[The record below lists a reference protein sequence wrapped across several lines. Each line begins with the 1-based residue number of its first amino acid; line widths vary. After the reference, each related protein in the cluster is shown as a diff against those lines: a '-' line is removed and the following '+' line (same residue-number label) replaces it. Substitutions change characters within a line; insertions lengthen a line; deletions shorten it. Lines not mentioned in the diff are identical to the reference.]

1 MSTVG
6 TVVDREAPLFRGHIP
21 ELDGLRAVAAVLV
34 LLNHFWPQSLSSLIW
49 SVGQFAWVA
58 MDSFFVLS
66 GFLIA
71 GILLD
76 TRERADYYRSYYVRR
91 SLRILPLYY
100 CVLVYLICVATLW
113 KGGEQHRHLV
123 EEWGS
128 PVWFFVY
135 LGNFTTAA
143 AGVWPTV
150 VPGLSPL
157 WSLQVEEQF
166 YLLFPLAVRRLP
178 PATLSR
184 ALWVVVFLSPALRV
198 GLFALNPDNL
208 YWQYVLLPCRMEGL
222 ALGALIAI
230 RFRQR
235 PWEIKKGWLTAL
247 TIVLLAATCFASVW
261 SNPART
267 DEEFASPFNRTV
279 GYLLSSVGCASLL
292 LWVIRSRGSRVT
304 GWLRLSPVQYL
315 GKISYGVYL
324 LHIPARTAAH
334 SLRHALGLALPR
346 DGLVMFLAVT
356 ALTIAA
362 ASASW
367 YFLERPLLSLKD
379 RFAPVRPAEPDAAM
393 GQVAA

>member
-6 TVVDREAPLFRGHIP
+6 TAVDREVPLFRGHIQ
-21 ELDGLRAVAAVLV
+21 ELDGLRAVATVLV
-34 LLNHFWPQSLSSLIW
+34 LLNHFWPQSLSSVVW
-49 SVGQFAWVA
+49 SAGQFAWIA

-100 CVLVYLICVATLW
+100 CVLVYLTCVATLW
-113 KGGEQHRHLV
+113 KGGEQYRHLV

-166 YLLFPLAVRRLP
+166 YLLFPLAIRRLS

-184 ALWVVVFLSPALRV
+184 
-198 GLFALNPDNL
+198 
-208 YWQYVLLPCRMEGL
+208 
-222 ALGALIAI
+222 ALIAI

-279 GYLLSSVGCASLL
+279 GYLLSSVGCASAL
-292 LWVIRSRGSRVT
+292 LWLIHFRGSRVT
-304 GWLRLSPVQYL
+304 GWLRMSPVQYL

-334 SLRHALGLALPR
+334 SLRHALGLTLPL

-362 ASASW
+362 A
-367 YFLERPLLSLKD
+367 
-379 RFAPVRPAEPDAAM
+379 
-393 GQVAA
+393 

>member
-1 MSTVG
+1 
-6 TVVDREAPLFRGHIP
+6 VDREVPLFRGHIQ
-21 ELDGLRAVAAVLV
+21 ELDGLRAVATVLV
-34 LLNHFWPQSLSSLIW
+34 LLNHFWPQSLSSLVW
-49 SVGQFAWVA
+49 SAGQLAWIA

-71 GILLD
+71 GILFD
-76 TRERADYYRSYYVRR
+76 TRERPDYYRSYYVRR

-100 CVLVYLICVATLW
+100 CVLVYLTCVATLW
-113 KGGEQHRHLV
+113 KGGEQYRHLV

-128 PVWFFVY
+128 PVSFFAY

-166 YLLFPLAVRRLP
+166 YLLFPLAIRRLP

-279 GYLLSSVGCASLL
+279 GYLLSSVGCASAL
-292 LWVIRSRGSRVT
+292 LWLIHFRGSRVT
-304 GWLRLSPVQYL
+304 GWLRMSPVQYL

-334 SLRHALGLALPR
+334 SLRHALGLTLPR

-379 RFAPVRPAEPDAAM
+379 RFAPVRPAEPGAAM

>member
-1 MSTVG
+1 MSSVG
-6 TVVDREAPLFRGHIP
+6 TAVDREVPLFRGHIQ
-21 ELDGLRAVAAVLV
+21 ELDGLRAVASMPV
-34 LLNHFWPQSLSSLIW
+34 LLNHFWPQSLSSVVW
-49 SVGQFAWVA
+49 SAGQFAWIA

-76 TRERADYYRSYYVRR
+76 TRERPDYFRSYYVRR

-100 CVLVYLICVATLW
+100 CVLVYLICVGTLW
-113 KGGEQHRHLV
+113 KGGEQYRHLV
-123 EEWGS
+123 EQWGS

-166 YLLFPLAVRRLP
+166 YLLFPLAIRRLS
-178 PATLSR
+178 PATLAR
-184 ALWVVVFLSPALRV
+184 ALWVIVLLSPALRV
-198 GLFALNPDNL
+198 SLFVLNPDNL
-208 YWQYVLLPCRMEGL
+208 YCQYVLLPCHMEGL

-230 RFRQR
+230 RFRQG
-235 PWEIKKGWLTAL
+235 PWEIKKGRLSAL
-247 TIVLLAATCFASVW
+247 AIVLLTATCVASVW
-261 SNPART
+261 SNPARV

-279 GYLLSSVGCASLL
+279 GYLLSSVGCASVL
-292 LWVIRSRGSRVT
+292 LWVIRFRGSRVT
-304 GWLRLSPVQYL
+304 GWLRLSPVQYV

-324 LHIPARTAAH
+324 LHIPVWTAALF
-334 SLRHALGLALPR
+334 LRHALGLTLPR
-346 DGLVMFLAVT
+346 DGFVMFLAAT
-356 ALTIAA
+356 ALTIAT

-367 YFLERPLLSLKD
+367 YLLERPLLSLKD
-379 RFAPVRPAEPDAAM
+379 RFAPARPAQADVAM
-393 GQVAA
+393 GHSAA